1 MPAPVP
7 AEPRRWRNVTVVREG
22 DPRRLRWVLF
32 LFLGIAAAVAPVAA
46 YLVQQMQFVE
56 ARYRIEELRGRL
68 QRLEETERRLRI
80 ERATLET
87 LPRVEERA
95 IDELGLV
102 HPTPRQVVVVRS
114 SAPGRGSASPRA
126 PGESQAAR

>member
-1 MPAPVP
+1 MGVPVP
-7 AEPRRWRNVTVVREG
+7 AESRRWRNVTVVREG
-22 DPRRLRWVLF
+22 DPRRLRWVVF
-32 LFLGIAAAVAPVAA
+32 LFLGVAAAVAPVAA
-46 YLVQQMQFVE
+46 YLIQQMQYVE
-56 ARYRIEELRGRL
+56 TRYRVEELRGRL

-95 IDELGLV
+95 NDELGLV

-114 SAPGRGSASPRA
+114 SSPGRGSASPRS
-126 PGESQAAR
+126 PGRSEAAR